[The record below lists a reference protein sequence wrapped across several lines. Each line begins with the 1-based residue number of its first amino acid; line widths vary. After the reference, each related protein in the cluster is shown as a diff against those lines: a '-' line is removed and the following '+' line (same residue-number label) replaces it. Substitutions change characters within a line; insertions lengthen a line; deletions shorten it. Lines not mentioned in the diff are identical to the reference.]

1 MEQATK
7 RKAVSGM
14 LWTGIERLGTQLIQ
28 FVIGILIARILL
40 PSDYGLIGMLVIF
53 MGIAQ
58 TFIDS
63 GFANALIQKKDRN
76 QDDFST
82 VFYFSIGV
90 AALFYI
96 ILFFSAPFI
105 AEFYHQPI
113 LTQVARVY
121 MLTLLINGFS
131 ISQTAKL
138 TIELDFRTQAIISL
152 IAIVLSG
159 GTGISLAYSGY
170 GVWALVG
177 QGLTM
182 SITRTISIWIAS
194 RWMPLRSFSMKSFK
208 RLFSF
213 GSKLLAS
220 SLINNIYSNLSTLII
235 GKAYQAADLGFY
247 TRANQFSQLPTQTIS
262 NIVVKVNYPIL
273 SQLQDDN
280 AKLVTTYKTLLRTP
294 VFILYPIL
302 FGLAILAK
310 PFIQVLLG
318 DKWLLSA
325 SLIPILCFGNLW
337 NPLTDINLNLLY
349 VKGKTDLVL
358 KLELI
363 KKPIAFLMLIG
374 SVSFGLE
381 GMCLAIALYNFI
393 AFCFNCYY
401 TGKILDYG
409 FFKQLKS
416 LLPIFGYCMI
426 MGIVVLGISSAFE
439 NPLFQLIGGIA
450 GGMLSYLS
458 IAFIT
463 HDQSLSQ
470 ISLIFKKMIKK

>member
-1 MEQATK
+1 
-7 RKAVSGM
+7 M
-14 LWTGIERLGTQLIQ
+14 LWTGFERLGTQLIQ
-28 FVIGILIARILL
+28 FVISVLIARILL
-40 PSDYGLIGMLVIF
+40 PDDYGLIGMLAIF

-76 QDDFST
+76 QEDFST
-82 VFYFSIGV
+82 VFYFSIVV
-90 AALFYI
+90 AALFYV
-96 ILFFSAPFI
+96 ILYVAAPFI
-105 AEFYHQPI
+105 AEFYHQPL
-113 LTQVARVY
+113 LTHITRIY
-121 MLTLLINGFS
+121 MLTLLVNGFS
-131 ISQTAKL
+131 ISQTAIL
-138 TIELDFRTQAIISL
+138 TINLNFRIQAIIS
-152 IAIVLSG
+152 IASIIISG
-159 GTGISLAYSGY
+159 SIGIILAYSGY
-170 GVWALVG
+170 GVWALVW

-194 RWMPLRSFSMKSFK
+194 RWMPLWSFSTKSFK
-208 RLFSF
+208 KLFSF

-220 SLINNIYSNLSTLII
+220 SLINNIYSNISTLII

-247 TRANQFSQLPTQTIS
+247 TRANQFAQLPTQTIS

-280 AKLVTTYKTLLRTP
+280 AKLVNTYKSLLRTP
-294 VFILYPIL
+294 VFLLYPIL

-310 PFIQVLLG
+310 PFIEVLLG

-363 KKPIAFLMLIG
+363 KKPIAFLMLIA
-374 SVSFGLE
+374 SVPFGLK
-381 GMCLAIALYNFI
+381 GMCVAISLYNFI
-393 AFCFNCYY
+393 AFCFNCHY

-409 FFKQLKS
+409 FFKQVKS
-416 LLPIFGYCMI
+416 LLPIFGYCVI
-426 MGIVVLGISSAFE
+426 MGVVVSVISSVFE
-439 NPLFQLIGGIA
+439 KPLLQLSAGILS
-450 GGMLSYLS
+450 GVLSYLT
-458 IAFIT
+458 IALLA
-463 HDQSLSQ
+463 HDQSLVQ
-470 ISLIFKKMIKK
+470 FKQNFFNK